1 MRVICWVF
9 RGFQDNTDKIQINSD
24 TRSRKV
30 LYFSK
35 SIFLSFLFSLYSCLI
50 HTHTCKS
57 LIYLNKINN
66 MQIEELK
73 SCPFS
78 EVITFWV
85 LHVYF
90 FWFRHLVL
98 LSLFLTVYMMY
109 QICWYFT
116 ESWEQFRINGRVDV
130 IDGSN
135 SDPEKLQV
143 MLDLFF

>member
-35 SIFLSFLFSLYSCLI
+35 SILFSLYSCLI

>member
-1 MRVICWVF
+1 
-9 RGFQDNTDKIQINSD
+9 
-24 TRSRKV
+24 
-30 LYFSK
+30 
-35 SIFLSFLFSLYSCLI
+35 
-50 HTHTCKS
+50 
-57 LIYLNKINN
+57 

-78 EVITFWV
+78 EVIAFCV

-98 LSLFLTVYMMY
+98 LSLFLTVYMMH

-116 ESWEQFRINGRVDV
+116 ESWDQFRINGRVDV